1 MDNIEDSMVLDSMM
15 GFHYSHSPKRPNS
28 CMEAGEGCLLNL
40 RLEDCRRQPPRQIF
54 WAKSSEH
61 HILISKTQIDRWISL
76 RNVLWLYLVTTV
88 IATLYKMWL
97 GTFPL
102 NGVLCEQFQNFAV
115 FRDSFFDLIQ
125 YRDLYTDSEG
135 IFKYS
140 PTFALLMAPFSALP
154 YWTGVVIWNLLNSL
168 CLFLGIKNLPHL
180 SDRTKSFI
188 LLYAVIELTTS
199 LQNAQ
204 SNALITGLILCA
216 FSQLERDKYAFSA
229 LFIALTGYLKIFG
242 LIAFLLIIFYPAK
255 RRFALWFA
263 IWIILLFLSPLLV
276 IDNDQLV
283 RLYNSWLTLLKADHA
298 SSYGLSVLGWLK
310 AWFGI
315 HPNKHA
321 VTITGFLFLCLPLM
335 RIERHKEYLFRLC
348 FLSSMLVWSVI
359 FNHKAESPTFIIAV
373 VGVAIW
379 YFSSPKSLPK
389 GIVIITVFIFTQLI
403 QTDVFPQ
410 QIRRELMQAFTLK
423 VFPCIVAWFYIMIDL
438 FVKARSSEIVDE
450 RINQ

>member
-1 MDNIEDSMVLDSMM
+1 
-15 GFHYSHSPKRPNS
+15 
-28 CMEAGEGCLLNL
+28 MEAGEGCLLNL
-40 RLEDCRRQPPRQIF
+40 RLEDCRRQLPRQII

-61 HILISKTQIDRWISL
+61 HILISKAQIDRWISL
-76 RNVLWLYLVTTV
+76 RNVFWLYLVTTV

-102 NGVLCEQFQNFAV
+102 NGVLCEPLRNFTV
-115 FRDSFFDLIQ
+115 FRDSFFDLIHF
-125 YRDLYTDSEG
+125 RDLYTGSEG

-140 PTFALLMAPFSALP
+140 PTFALLMAPFSGLP
-154 YWTGVVIWNLLNSL
+154 YWVGVVIWNLINSF
-168 CLFLGIKNLPHL
+168 CLFLGIKSLLHL
-180 SDRTKSFI
+180 SDKTKSLI
-188 LLYAVIELTTS
+188 LLYAVVELTTS

-204 SNALITGLILCA
+204 SNALIVGLILCA
-216 FSQLERDKYAFSA
+216 FSLLERDRYAFST
-229 LFIALTGYLKIFG
+229 LLIALTVYIKIFG
-242 LIAFLLIIFYPAK
+242 LIAFALFLFYRAK
-255 RRFALWFA
+255 GRFAVWSL
-263 IWIILLFLSPLLV
+263 IWMTLLFLSPLLV
-276 IDNDQLV
+276 VDIDQLMS
-283 RLYNSWLTLLKADHA
+283 LYKSWFTLLTEDHA